1 MKEVPD
7 IPSQP
12 VFVLD
17 LGKLKSNLENV
28 KFLKS
33 ESGCKV
39 LLATKAF
46 AMPIAFD
53 LMREYLDGTTASGEY
68 EARLGI
74 EEFGREVHVY
84 SPAYTE
90 SEVANLSRIASHIY
104 FNSAQQ
110 LHSYAN
116 ICRNAGCNIGLRV
129 NPQYSRVSIGGSLYD
144 PCVPGSRFGE
154 IKSRLNEVDWSL
166 VDTLHVH
173 ALCESMHDGS
183 VGLIDH
189 IANDFGQYVRR
200 IDTVNFGGGH
210 FLNKP
215 SYDLAKLINAINA
228 FKREFD
234 VDVTIEPG
242 AGLVVNAGELHSQV
256 IAIHSNE
263 IDTAIINA
271 SATTHMPDVIETPY
285 TPDIIGASKAGDSA
299 HTYRLAG
306 RTCMAG
312 DVFGDYSFE
321 RRLEPGSEIIFADQM
336 HYSIVKTNNFNGTPS
351 ANLAVRHENGHIETI
366 AEFEYR
372 DFKKNLGFKI

>member
-1 MKEVPD
+1 MVEHD

-17 LGKLKSNLENV
+17 LRKLKSNLENV
-28 KFLKS
+28 KRLKS
-33 ESGCKV
+33 DSKCKV

-46 AMPIAFD
+46 AMPVAFD
-53 LMREYLDGTTASGEY
+53 LMRKYLDGTTASGEY
-68 EARLGI
+68 EARLGV
-74 EEFGREVHVY
+74 EEFGKEVHVY

-90 SEVANLSRIASHIY
+90 SEVAYLSNKATHIY

-110 LHSYAN
+110 LHRYAKT
-116 ICRNAGCNIGLRV
+116 CRRAGCSIGLRV
-129 NPQYSRVSIGGSLYD
+129 NPQYSNVSIGGSLYD

-154 IKSRLNEVDWSL
+154 IKRRLSEVDWSL
-166 VDTLHVH
+166 VDSLHFH
-173 ALCESMHDGS
+173 ALCESMHEGS
-183 VGLIDH
+183 IGLIEH

-200 IDTVNFGGGH
+200 VDTVNFGGGH

-215 SYDLAKLINAINA
+215 GFDLTKLINAINA
-228 FKREFD
+228 FRREFD
-234 VDVTIEPG
+234 VAVTLEPG

-256 IAIHSNE
+256 IAIHNNE

-285 TPDIIGASKAGDSA
+285 TPDIVGASNAGDLA
-299 HTYRLAG
+299 YNYRLAG

-312 DVFGDYSFE
+312 DVFGDYSFQHP
-321 RRLEPGSEIIFADQM
+321 LEPGSKIIFADQM

-351 ANLAVRHENGHIETI
+351 ANLAVRHENGSIETI
-366 AEFEYR
+366 AEFDYR
-372 DFKKNLGFKI
+372 DFKKNLGFKN